1 MQINIINLTL
11 FSHNFTSSGC
21 TLFVAVEALWIDVLE
36 LGQLAL
42 KSMDSEKER
51 EREFRE
57 QMEEAGESARIHWNK
72 YDAEPEQLLQP
83 AVPSEGTV
91 TMATA
96 EHW

>member
-1 MQINIINLTL
+1 M
-11 FSHNFTSSGC
+11 
-21 TLFVAVEALWIDVLE
+21 LFVVAEALCIDDLE

-42 KSMDSEKER
+42 KSMDRER
-51 EREFRE
+51 EREHRGE
-57 QMEEAGESARIHWNK
+57 LKEEAGESALIHWNK

-96 EHW
+96 EQ

>member
-1 MQINIINLTL
+1 M
-11 FSHNFTSSGC
+11 
-21 TLFVAVEALWIDVLE
+21 LFVVVEALCIDDLE

-42 KSMDSEKER
+42 KSMDRER
-51 EREFRE
+51 ERERE
-57 QMEEAGESARIHWNK
+57 RRGEQKEEAGESARIHWNK

-96 EHW
+96 EQW

>member
-1 MQINIINLTL
+1 M
-11 FSHNFTSSGC
+11 
-21 TLFVAVEALWIDVLE
+21 VVEARRIDDLE

-42 KSMDSEKER
+42 KSMDRER
-51 EREFRE
+51 ERERRGE
-57 QMEEAGESARIHWNK
+57 QKEEAGERARIHWNK

-96 EHW
+96 EQ

>member
-1 MQINIINLTL
+1 
-11 FSHNFTSSGC
+11 
-21 TLFVAVEALWIDVLE
+21 
-36 LGQLAL
+36 
-42 KSMDSEKER
+42 MDSEKER

-96 EHW
+96 EH